1 MVLRYKWGL
10 DSSRMRIIVCDQR
23 CLSQLSC
30 TTFLAR
36 IPSLLRGLRV
46 HGRHG
51 KVVGFRDDVMTHRAP
66 RYALAVKG
74 LPFKTEWVEY
84 PDIEPICKKLGAK
97 HTRLKPD
104 GTPNYTLPVIYDP
117 NTKTVVEDSLKI
129 AIYLD
134 QTYPNATRL
143 FPENTF
149 VVQTAFMAIMD
160 PITLALLPVALL
172 PIYNNLN
179 PRGADFFREAREKI
193 FKQPFED
200 WVPKDE
206 EGRTKPWKEMEEG
219 LAKVARWF
227 AESDN
232 TGPYV
237 MSDTLSYADI
247 DLASRFVWLRVVYG
261 EESEEWGRI
270 RRMDN
275 GRWADHLKLMEKY
288 EVLS

>member
-1 MVLRYKWGL
+1 
-10 DSSRMRIIVCDQR
+10 
-23 CLSQLSC
+23 
-30 TTFLAR
+30 
-36 IPSLLRGLRV
+36 
-46 HGRHG
+46 
-51 KVVGFRDDVMTHRAP
+51 MTHRAP

-129 AIYLD
+129 ARYLD
-134 QTYPNATRL
+134 QTYPNTTRL

-160 PITLALLPVALL
+160 PITLSLLPVALL

-179 PRGADFFREAREKI
+179 PRGADFFRKAREKI

-206 EGRTKPWKEMEEG
+206 EGRAKPWKEMEEG
-219 LAKVARWF
+219 LGKVARWF

-237 MSDTLSYADI
+237 MGDTLSYADI

-261 EESEEWGRI
+261 EESEEWGKI

-275 GRWADHLKLMEKY
+275 GRWVDHLKLMGKY